1 MLSVGVRQFLHVLS
15 QNPEVERD
23 TFQLNI
29 LLERL
34 VMDAEERRLVWDFF
48 MQRTNQNLLSDIDVP
63 GIWK

>member
-1 MLSVGVRQFLHVLS
+1 MLSVGVRQFLYVLS

-48 MQRTNQNLLSDIDVP
+48 MQRTNQNLLSDVDVP

>member
-15 QNPEVERD
+15 RNPEVERD